1 MYKLKGYIFSREFQG
16 ERVPQA
22 IQNMTIRN
30 YCTKNN
36 FYFLLSTTEYS
47 MRDSNLMLFKT
58 LNELEEIDG
67 IVAYSM
73 FQMPNHNDMRIKI
86 YNGLLSKKKELH
98 FALENMVLKKKEDIE
113 IIENL
118 WKIKSIISHCY
129 QGDNNEKS

>member
-1 MYKLKGYIFSREFQG
+1 MFKLKGYIFSREFHG

-30 YCTKNN
+30 YCIKNN

-47 MRDSNLMLFKT
+47 MKNSNLMLLKT
-58 LNELEEIDG
+58 LHELKKIDG
-67 IVAYSM
+67 IVAYSI
-73 FQMPNHNDMRIKI
+73 FQMPNDNNMRIKI
-86 YNGLLSKKKELH
+86 YDGLLSKKKELH

-113 IIENL
+113 ILENL
-118 WKIKSIISHCY
+118 WKIKSVISECY